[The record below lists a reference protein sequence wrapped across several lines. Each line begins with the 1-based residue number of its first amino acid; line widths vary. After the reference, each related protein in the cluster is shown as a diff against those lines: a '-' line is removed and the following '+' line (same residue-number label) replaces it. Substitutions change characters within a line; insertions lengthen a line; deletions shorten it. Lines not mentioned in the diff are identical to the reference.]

1 MIDQALYGSHI
12 VTCIVVYCDVL
23 VVMLYSQ
30 LQRKLQFMASSAAMA
45 PRQSV
50 VSTAPLYDHSS
61 AIAAVAE
68 HSDSDDNDDEQED

>member
-1 MIDQALYGSHI
+1 MH
-12 VTCIVVYCDVL
+12 
-23 VVMLYSQ
+23 VMLYKQ

-45 PRQSV
+45 PRQSA

-68 HSDSDDNDDEQED
+68 HSDSDNDDDDEQDD